1 MIANKIVLI
10 INILYQISL
19 QISLQFVC
27 NLQILQRDT
36 YVKIILPM
44 QILVFHTH
52 IVNRNTHI
60 SHTSF
65 DRLIKSKKLSQIF

>member
-1 MIANKIVLI
+1 MIANKIILI

-36 YVKIILPM
+36 YVKTMLPM
-44 QILVFHTH
+44 QILVFHTRF
-52 IVNRNTHI
+52 VNRNTHI
-60 SHTSF
+60 SLTSF
-65 DRLIKSKKLSQIF
+65 DRLIKSKKLSHIF